1 MHTLTNAPAH
11 APSLQRIRRKRLR
24 HAWSEASNPQDIL
37 VARAGW
43 ITAGLVMLVA
53 AWLAATRFGWF

>member
-1 MHTLTNAPAH
+1 MHALTNAPAH
-11 APSLQRIRRKRLR
+11 DPSLQRIRRKRLR

-43 ITAGLVMLVA
+43 ITVGLIVLVS
-53 AWLAATRFGWF
+53 AWLAARSHGWL